1 MSFQTP
7 VSNSGGTVVVTGP
20 GPPGGPGPR
29 SPRLKVPGG
38 GPGGGGPG
46 GAGGLGGAPGV
57 GVGSSPGAVNELARL
72 GRSIAL
78 SVDMLATVGETIAD
92 ENPEI
97 RGDMLD
103 ACRDS
108 RTASGKK

>member
-7 VSNSGGTVVVTGP
+7 VSNSGSVVVTGP
-20 GPPGGPGPR
+20 GPGGPGPR

-38 GPGGGGPG
+38 GPGGGPG
-46 GAGGLGGAPGV
+46 GAGLGGSP

-108 RTASGKK
+108 RTASGKKQK

>member
-7 VSNSGGTVVVTGP
+7 VSNSGTVVVTGP
-20 GPPGGPGPR
+20 GPGGGPGPR

-38 GPGGGGPG
+38 GPGGGPG
-46 GAGGLGGAPGV
+46 GAGLGASPGV

-108 RTASGKK
+108 RTASGKKQK